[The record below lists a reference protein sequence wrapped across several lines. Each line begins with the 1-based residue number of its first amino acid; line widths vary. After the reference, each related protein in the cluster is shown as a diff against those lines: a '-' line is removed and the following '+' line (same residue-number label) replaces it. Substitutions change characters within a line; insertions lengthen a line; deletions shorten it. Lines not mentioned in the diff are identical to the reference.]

1 MEFLFL
7 TVPAHHTAKNDA
19 VILNAR
25 QLKHW
30 LDALPVMDVIKTVE
44 SLHAAIEPFNELH
57 MPDDERLKLLEIYY
71 VIMDEILFSYDDMRI
86 TMLPISIEERRSIK
100 NDIMWLYLSLANG
113 YKSIVKSGFDNKL
126 RPAKNTTLLI
136 SIYRSMELIVQ
147 AMLYAFRSH
156 ETPPPLSYLEINQL
170 YMYAEFHH
178 VLDTRIKNINSGHHS
193 TINSLYKQILLLVAS
208 DPYRVNSNELIEIYF
223 FLEKF
228 SALCVIEK
236 SVGCKNEEGKY
247 LIDLMEDNP
256 PQLYEYTENPET
268 LLSHRTI
275 DVWPVVQAFGEEL
288 SGEYNL
294 DNHETDKSNSGQ
306 FSLSN
311 SAMEQRFVEILTQ
324 QLMGKKTRE
333 YERLPAISKCHV
345 AIGLSAI
352 NFYLTNKNRIKEITE
367 PEKTE
372 GMTVTS
378 IDIEEQADFSLD
390 VWQLCD
396 MSESGF
402 LLAIKKSMLTQELI
416 IGDVVVI
423 ITNDAEGHTFIQ
435 VAFVRWVRGDNDVF
449 KMGVELIKGAV
460 TPVVCQCVGDS
471 QSYDGLYF
479 SFKEDQG
486 LQPCIL
492 IEKGLLLQSSKI
504 NMILNGRMIT
514 IEYSSTVAETSL
526 YSQFNY
532 LKVRSK

>member
-7 TVPAHHTAKNDA
+7 TVPAHHAAQNDA
-19 VILNAR
+19 VELNTKR
-25 QLKHW
+25 LKQW

-44 SLHAAIEPFNELH
+44 SLHAAIEPFNELQIS
-57 MPDDERLKLLEIYY
+57 DDERLKLLEIYY
-71 VIMDEILFSYDDMRI
+71 VVMDDILFSYDDMRI
-86 TMLPISIEERRSIK
+86 TMLPISIEERRSLK

-113 YKSIVKSGFDNKL
+113 YKSIVKSGFDSKL
-126 RPAKNTTLLI
+126 SSEKNTTLLV
-136 SIYRSMELIVQ
+136 SIYRAMELIIQ

-170 YMYAEFHH
+170 YMYAEFYH
-178 VLDTRIKNINSGHHS
+178 VLDTKIKNINSGHHS

-228 SALCVIEK
+228 ATLCVIEK
-236 SVGCKNEEGKY
+236 SVDCKSEEGKY
-247 LIDLMEDNP
+247 LIDLMEDKP
-256 PQLYEYTENPET
+256 PQLYEYAEKPAT

-294 DNHETDKSNSGQ
+294 ESFGVEKSSSGQ
-306 FSLSN
+306 YSLS
-311 SAMEQRFVEILTQ
+311 SSTMEKRFVEILTQ
-324 QLMGKKTRE
+324 QLMGKMSRE
-333 YERLPAISKCHV
+333 HERQPAISKCHV

-352 NFYLTNKNRIKEITE
+352 NFYLINKSRIKELIE

-378 IDIEEQADFSLD
+378 IDFEEQADFSLD
-390 VWQLCD
+390 VWQLRD
-396 MSESGF
+396 KSESGCS
-402 LLAIKKSMLTQELI
+402 LTIKKNMLTQELV
-416 IGDVVVI
+416 IGDVAGI
-423 ITNDAEGHTFIQ
+423 IINDAKGKAHIQ
-435 VAFVRWVRGDNDVF
+435 IVFVRWVRGDNDTF
-449 KMGVELIKGAV
+449 KMGVEFIKGNAA
-460 TPVVCQCVGDS
+460 PVVCHCVGDS

-479 SFKEDQG
+479 SFNEDKG
-486 LQPCIL
+486 LQPRVL
-492 IEKGLLLQSSKI
+492 VENGVLQQSSKI
-504 NMILNGRMIT
+504 NMTLNGKVIT
-514 IEYSSTVAETSL
+514 IECSSCVVETSL

-532 LKVRSK
+532 IRVRNK